1 MLDAHLIVHAIASSS
16 HTLHTLGTLM
26 PAKPAG
32 TQPPGAPITIDPLN
46 KLLGSIAATLWTV
59 GGVLCVIGLII
70 GGIMRATAF
79 GSERRI
85 ATSNVALS
93 CAVLGFLIILLAQ
106 PISDAILNIFK

>member
-1 MLDAHLIVHAIASSS
+1 MLDAHLIVHAVATSS
-16 HTLHTLGTLM
+16 HTLGALI
-26 PAKPAG
+26 PAKPAASSPGG
-32 TQPPGAPITIDPLN
+32 TNIAPDELKTFLKD
-46 KLLGSIAATLWTV
+46 IATTLWAV
-59 GGVLCVIGLII
+59 GGILCVIGLIV

-106 PISDAILNIFK
+106 PISDAIVKIFP